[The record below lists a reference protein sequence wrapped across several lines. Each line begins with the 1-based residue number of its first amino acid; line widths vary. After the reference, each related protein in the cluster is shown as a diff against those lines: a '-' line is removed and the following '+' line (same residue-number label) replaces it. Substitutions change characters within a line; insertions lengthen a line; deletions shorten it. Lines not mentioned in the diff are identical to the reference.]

1 MAVAGAGLRLLS
13 STSPVG
19 AYEVL
24 VTWPDPFEV
33 ITWAVRELGGLALA
47 VGVISVV
54 VFPIAVA
61 YMLRASATQE
71 ERAVGAM
78 SVTFA
83 SWMLVSVAVLDS
95 SAYGLGWTH
104 LRNLVAVIPLIVVL
118 GVVWVRQKVPRP
130 GRAAT
135 VGAAL
140 ALAAAGA
147 VREADLVHEGRFD
160 APSFLPWS
168 TVASPA
174 LPVDRLLIV
183 VVAVAVVVALT
194 TRAEWALPVSVL
206 ASFLVVAPEV
216 VPTAAVPWGVERDR
230 SARLSTLDHAVTHRG
245 DALVVTAGLPD
256 ERCETHPLALAAL
269 WTELLNTSAQAGSL
283 FRGDLIESTPSLCD
297 RTRRDAPARGGSG
310 FGTRGCDR
318 RPHRDRG

>member
-1 MAVAGAGLRLLS
+1 
-13 STSPVG
+13 
-19 AYEVL
+19 
-24 VTWPDPFEV
+24 
-33 ITWAVRELGGLALA
+33 
-47 VGVISVV
+47 
-54 VFPIAVA
+54 
-61 YMLRASATQE
+61 MLRASATQE

-95 SAYGLGWTH
+95 SPYGLGWTH

-118 GVVWVRQKVPRP
+118 GVVWVRQGMPRP

-206 ASFLVVAPEV
+206 AAFLVVAPEV

-230 SARLSTLDHAVTHRG
+230 SARLSALDHAVTPRG

-283 FRGDLIESTPSLCD
+283 FRGDLIESNPSLSIARDGTLLREGAPVSARAVAIDD
-297 RTRRDAPARGGSG
+297 RIAIEGVPIATVKLRDLGGEFADDPGGLRFWRTDGRVTLADPARVLAVEGA
-310 FGTRGCDR
+310 TTCRG
-318 RPHRDRG
+318 